1 MHPSHE
7 QPRPDPRPLLR
18 LEVGR
23 LRQRESRRVFDA
35 SVNVGRLGGPRDS
48 FVVRAQDAPIVD
60 RGLRVEVVS
69 CLLDELAPEDQHGA
83 EAAAW
88 LVRPGA
94 PEPQDA
100 DLEWLG
106 AASFAF
112 AAHGARLTG
121 FYAITRSGWLDLRGG
136 ETRVW
141 KRLRL

>member
-1 MHPSHE
+1 MHSTAT
-7 QPRPDPRPLLR
+7 RPAADPRPLLR

-35 SVNVGRLGGPRDS
+35 SVHVGRLGGPRDS
-48 FVVRAQDAPIVD
+48 FVIRAQDAPIVD
-60 RGLRVEVVS
+60 RGLRIEAV
-69 CLLDELAPEDQHGA
+69 CALLDELDCA

-88 LVRPGA
+88 LVRPGM

-112 AAHGARLTG
+112 AVRGARLTG
-121 FYAITRSGWLDLRGG
+121 FYAVTRSGWLDLRTG
-136 ETRVW
+136 EARVW

>member
-1 MHPSHE
+1 MHPRAEGS
-7 QPRPDPRPLLR
+7 RSDPRPLLR

-35 SVNVGRLGGPRDS
+35 SVNVGRLGGTRDS

-60 RGLRVEVVS
+60 RGLRVEVV
-69 CLLDELAPEDQHGA
+69 CALLDELDGA
-83 EAAAW
+83 ESAAW
-88 LVRPGA
+88 LVRPGR
-94 PEPQDA
+94 PEPHDA

-112 AAHGARLTG
+112 AVHGARLTG
-121 FYAITRSGWLDLRGG
+121 FYAITRSGWLDVRTG
-136 ETRVW
+136 EARVW